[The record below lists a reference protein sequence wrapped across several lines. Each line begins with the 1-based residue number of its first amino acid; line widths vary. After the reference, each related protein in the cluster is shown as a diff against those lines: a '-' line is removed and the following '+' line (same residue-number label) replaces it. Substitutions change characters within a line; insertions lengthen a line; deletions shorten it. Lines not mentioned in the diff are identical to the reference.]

1 MSLNERT
8 KKMTYNS
15 AVQYLF
21 DSAPM
26 FQNVGAAA
34 YKEGLGGTLALD
46 EHFGHPHRQYRTIH
60 VGGTNGKGSTCH
72 TLAAILQAQGY
83 RVGLYTSPHLVDF
96 RERIRVNGK
105 MISKKRVI
113 DFVKTLSNFCPPSLT
128 LPNCSAFNRQLPL
141 KGENQSSTAEGEVNK
156 NTLPL
161 REGWGGSFSFFE
173 LVTALA
179 FQYFAE
185 QKVDFAV
192 IEVGLG
198 GRLDCTNIITPVLSV
213 ITNISFDHVQFLGD
227 TLPKIASEK
236 AGIIKPGIPVCIG
249 EDCGEEVNAVFRD
262 KAKEVGAPICFAN
275 SLTPTPSPRRGEK
288 FALQGYCQEKNIRTI
303 LTAVHLLKEQ
313 GIEISDE
320 AVHKGFAEVTTMT
333 GLMGRW
339 QTLSTK
345 PLTICD
351 TGHNVGGMQYI
362 VRQLESIQNSKFK
375 IQKGK
380 SVHLHIVIGMVSD
393 KDVNTVLSM
402 LPKDAIYYFTQASVQ
417 RAMPAEELAQ
427 KALSIFNFQ
436 FSTYK
441 DVASAY
447 QAAKANAS
455 DDDIIFIGGS
465 TFVVAD
471 LLKNKRIMTP

>member
-1 MSLNERT
+1 
-8 KKMTYNS
+8 MTYNQ

-34 YKEGLGGTLALD
+34 YKEGLGGTLFLD
-46 EHFGHPHRQYRTIH
+46 EHFGHPHRSYRTIH
-60 VGGTNGKGSTCH
+60 VGGTNGKGSVCH

-113 DFVKTLSNFCPPSLT
+113 EFVEDLKASL
-128 LPNCSAFNRQLPL
+128 L
-141 KGENQSSTAEGEVNK
+141 EGR
-156 NTLPL
+156 L
-161 REGWGGSFSFFE
+161 EGGYSFFE
-173 LVTALA
+173 LATALA
-179 FQYFAE
+179 FKYFEE

-198 GRLDCTNIITPVLSV
+198 GRLDCTNIITPILSV

-249 EDCGEEVNAVFRD
+249 ENINPEVKAVFQN
-262 KAKEVGAPICFAN
+262 KADEVGAPITFAEE
-275 SLTPTPSPRRGEK
+275 SPLQFPFGGSDFKPALTG
-288 FALQGYCQEKNIRTI
+288 LCQEKNTRTI
-303 LTAVHLLKEQ
+303 LTSVRLLRES
-313 GIEISDE
+313 GIEISDK
-320 AVHKGFAEVTTMT
+320 AIKRGFAEVCTMT

-339 QTLSTK
+339 QILGKK

-351 TGHNVGGMQYI
+351 TAHNVGGLQYI
-362 VRQLESIQNSKFK
+362 FRHLASIPHQRL
-375 IQKGK
+375 
-380 SVHLHIVIGMVSD
+380 HLVIGMVSD
-393 KDVNTVLSM
+393 KDVNTVLT
-402 LPKDAIYYFTQASVQ
+402 LVPKDAICYFTQASVN
-417 RAMPAEELAQ
+417 RAMPAEELTRRANTVGLQ
-427 KALSIFNFQ
+427 GTTYTNVAFAYDTALSN
-436 FSTYK
+436 
-441 DVASAY
+441 ASA
-447 QAAKANAS
+447 
-455 DDDIIFIGGS
+455 DDIIYIGGS

-471 LLKNKRIMTP
+471 LLAYLNTKHQVALPR